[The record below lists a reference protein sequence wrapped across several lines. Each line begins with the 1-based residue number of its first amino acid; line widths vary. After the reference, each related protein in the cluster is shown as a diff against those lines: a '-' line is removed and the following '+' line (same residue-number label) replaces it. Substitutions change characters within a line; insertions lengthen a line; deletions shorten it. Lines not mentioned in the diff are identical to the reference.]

1 MTLYRKSPEA
11 IAALT
16 AEQFRVTQENATE
29 RPGSGELLFNQQAGI
44 YVDIVSGEPLFGSLD
59 KYDSGTGWPSF
70 TKPLVDDNIVEK
82 SDRKLF
88 TVRTEVLR
96 LTTSRL
102 HEHRPRGNHLAIPA
116 WH

>member
-44 YVDIVSGEPLFGSLD
+44 YVDIVSGEPLFASSD
-59 KYDSGTGWPSF
+59 KFESGFGWPSF
-70 TKPLVDDNIVEK
+70 TKPIESKNIREL
-82 SDRKLF
+82 SD
-88 TVRTEVLR
+88 
-96 LTTSRL
+96 TSHGMERV
-102 HEHRPRGNHLAIPA
+102 
-116 WH
+116 